1 MAARTEP
8 DHDALRAHVRTL
20 VAGCEVPKEIH
31 VLDTMQRTP
40 SGKPDRRGANTRATA
55 LAVEARP

>member
-8 DHDALRAHVRTL
+8 DVDALRANVRTL
-20 VAGCEVPKEIH
+20 VAGYEVPKEIH

-40 SGKPDRRGANTRATA
+40 SGKPDHRGAMAQATA
-55 LAVEARP
+55 LAVEAGS

>member
-8 DHDALRAHVRTL
+8 DHALRAHVRTL
-20 VAGCEVPKEIH
+20 VAGCAVPKEIH

-40 SGKPDRRGANTRATA
+40 SGKPDHRGAKARATA
-55 LAVEARP
+55 LAVEVGS

>member
-8 DHDALRAHVRTL
+8 DVDALRADARTL

-31 VLDTMQRTP
+31 VLDPMQRTP
-40 SGKPDRRGANTRATA
+40 SGKADHRGATTRATA
-55 LAVEARP
+55 LAVEAGS